1 MADSRQRKKRGPDRR
16 RTIDQAHATPGRTAD
31 DGTVDQAD
39 DIAAFR
45 REVSE
50 GIRRISGTNGIRD
63 IYATDG

>member
-16 RTIDQAHATPGRTAD
+16 RAIDHAHPVTLTD
-31 DGTVDQAD
+31 DGAVDPAGCV
-39 DIAAFR
+39 AAFR
-45 REVSE
+45 REVSD